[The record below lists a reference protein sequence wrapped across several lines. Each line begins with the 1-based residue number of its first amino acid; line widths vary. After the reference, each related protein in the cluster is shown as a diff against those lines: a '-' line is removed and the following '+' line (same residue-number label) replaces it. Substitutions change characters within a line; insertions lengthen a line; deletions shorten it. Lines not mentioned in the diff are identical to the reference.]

1 MGLKIDGSY
10 NGIEVKYSNAE
21 ASSIL
26 IKGDSIMEERFKGE
40 IELEEVTID
49 DGVKI
54 IGASAFENCTSL
66 ATISLPSSL
75 KRIERNSFV
84 GCTTLKKVILP
95 ASLNEVDCW
104 LDGGVAK
111 LTLSNPSSDELI
123 NELRKGYTM
132 NFHYIGESP
141 NNHWD

>member
-21 ASSIL
+21 AKFIL
-26 IKGDSIMEERFKGE
+26 IKGNSIIEESFKGE
-40 IELEEVTID
+40 KDLEEVTIN

-54 IGASAFENCTSL
+54 IGTCAFENCTSL

-84 GCTTLKKVILP
+84 GCTTLKKIILP
-95 ASLNEVDCW
+95 ASLDEVDCR

-111 LTLSNPSSDELI
+111 LTLFHPSSDELI
-123 NELRKGYTM
+123 KELRKGYVM
-132 NFHYIGESP
+132 DFHYIGESP
-141 NNHWD
+141 NNHWN

>member
-26 IKGDSIMEERFKGE
+26 IKGDSIIEECFKGE
-40 IELEEVTID
+40 KDLEEVTIN

-54 IGASAFENCTSL
+54 IGTCAFENCTSL

-84 GCTTLKKVILP
+84 GCTTLKKIILP
-95 ASLNEVDCW
+95 ASLDEVDCR

-111 LTLSNPSSDELI
+111 LTLFHPSSDELI
-123 NELRKGYTM
+123 KELRKGYVM
-132 NFHYIGESP
+132 DFHYIGESP
-141 NNHWD
+141 NNHWN

>member
-26 IKGDSIMEERFKGE
+26 IKGDSIIEECFKGE
-40 IELEEVTID
+40 KEFEEVTIN

-123 NELRKGYTM
+123 NELRKGYAM
-132 NFHYIGESP
+132 NFHYMGESP